1 MDFKQLEAF
10 VAIVKHKSFSKAA
23 ESLYITQPTIST
35 HIKNLEYELNATL
48 INRSSKKIHLT
59 QAGAILHKYAVDI
72 LNKRD
77 YAIYSL
83 NDYKGKIE
91 GLLEISASSVPEEHL
106 LPEMLKSFNEIFPD
120 VQFKISKY
128 DSGLILK
135 KIIQGEINFGIVG
148 SKTDSSKLE
157 YLRIM
162 NDEIILAAPRN
173 EIYSSISEIT
183 PEDLKAFKFILREK
197 GSGSRKALEDA
208 LSEHG
213 ISLSEL
219 SVSAFIENNRT
230 IVECLKKDM
239 GLTFLSRNVVAK
251 DLEEGSVISIPVK
264 GMEIRRDFYFV
275 YNSTIALSPL
285 AQAFKN
291 FVLGKADLPD
301 LAI

>member
-10 VAIVKHKSFSKAA
+10 VAIAKHKSFSKAA

-48 INRSSKKIHLT
+48 INRSSKKIHIT
-59 QAGAILHKYAVDI
+59 EAGAILHKYAVDI

-106 LPEMLKSFNEIFPD
+106 LPEMLMSFNEYFPD
-120 VQFKISKY
+120 VNYRISKY
-128 DSGLILK
+128 DSGMILK

-148 SKTDSSKLE
+148 SKADSGKLE
-157 YLRIM
+157 YIRIM
-162 NDEIILAAPRN
+162 SDEIILAAPPTEMYKSLG
-173 EIYSSISEIT
+173 EIS

-197 GSGSRKALEDA
+197 GSGTRKALGDA
-208 LSEHG
+208 LAVNG
-213 ISLSEL
+213 LSLSDL
-219 SVSAFIENNRT
+219 SVSALIENNRT

-239 GLTFLSRNVVAK
+239 GLTFLSRNVVQK
-251 DLEEGSVISIPVK
+251 DLEEGSVIRIPVR
-264 GMEIRRDFYFV
+264 GMNISRDFYFV
-275 YNSTIALSPL
+275 YNKSIALSPL
-285 AQAFKN
+285 AEAFKN
-291 FVLGKADLPD
+291 FVLDKVDH
-301 LAI
+301 